1 MSVIKLDLPF
11 LCGGAGGLFLFANK
25 IFYGNSRTP
34 SPKLT
39 HLLACYYIETC
50 SDCSRNVVVYT
61 NTTCILD
68 FQGVTELNRVTTNI
82 HFAFHKGF
90 VSFAFEFY

>member
-1 MSVIKLDLPF
+1 MVELGVSFYSQIKYFTVIHAP
-11 LCGGAGGLFLFANK
+11 
-25 IFYGNSRTP
+25 P

-68 FQGVTELNRVTTNI
+68 FQGVTELNRVTSNI